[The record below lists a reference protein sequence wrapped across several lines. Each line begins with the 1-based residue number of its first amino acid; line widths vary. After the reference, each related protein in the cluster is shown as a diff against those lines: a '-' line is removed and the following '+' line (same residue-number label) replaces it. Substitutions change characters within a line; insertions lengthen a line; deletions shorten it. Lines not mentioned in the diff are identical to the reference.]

1 MFHYG
6 NGQTVPQTEEDIE
19 AAKWFEREE
28 LDEVF
33 VSTYASLRKMLT
45 SCFS

>member
-6 NGQTVPQTEEDIE
+6 NGNTSPQTEEDIDVV
-19 AAKWFEREE
+19 KWFEREE

-33 VSTYASLRKMLT
+33 VSTYASLRKMLR
-45 SCFS
+45 SYFE